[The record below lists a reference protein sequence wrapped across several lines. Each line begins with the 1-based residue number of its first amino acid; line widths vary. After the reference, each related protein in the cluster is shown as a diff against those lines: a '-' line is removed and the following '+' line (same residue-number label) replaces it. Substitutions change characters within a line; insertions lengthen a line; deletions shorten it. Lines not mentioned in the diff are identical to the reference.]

1 MLYTRRTLVR
11 ALSGVARPVDAHLCF
26 LVVLGLAF
34 VAEPQRTARHTIVGI
49 EGREFVVN
57 GRPTYVGRS
66 YDGMSVQGLLFNS
79 RMVQG
84 IFDDRNPETRGRW
97 NYPDGPWDPERNTR
111 EFIAAMPLWK
121 AKGLLAFTINLQGG
135 SPEGYSRSQPW
146 VRSSFETDGRLQPDY
161 MSRLERILDRS
172 DELGM
177 VAIVGFFYQGQERRM
192 DDEPSVVRAAE
203 AATDWLIDKGY
214 TNVLVEVANEA
225 DNAGFKH
232 DVIKPSGGA
241 VQLIERLKERSKNR
255 VASPAG
261 RLLVST
267 SLNGGRVPADSL
279 VGAVDFVLLHGNGVS
294 NPARITQMVDETRKL
309 SSYRGQPIVFNE
321 DDHFDFTR
329 PQNNMLAAV
338 RAYASWGYFDYRLA
352 GERFDD
358 GYQSVPVNW
367 TISSQ
372 RKREF
377 FELLATVTGVGPNG
391 KDRKR

>member
-1 MLYTRRTLVR
+1 
-11 ALSGVARPVDAHLCF
+11 
-26 LVVLGLAF
+26 
-34 VAEPQRTARHTIVGI
+34 
-49 EGREFVVN
+49 
-57 GRPTYVGRS
+57 
-66 YDGMSVQGLLFNS
+66 
-79 RMVQG
+79 
-84 IFDDRNPETRGRW
+84 
-97 NYPDGPWDPERNTR
+97 
-111 EFIAAMPLWK
+111 
-121 AKGLLAFTINLQGG
+121 
-135 SPEGYSRSQPW
+135 
-146 VRSSFETDGRLQPDY
+146 
-161 MSRLERILDRS
+161 
-172 DELGM
+172 
-177 VAIVGFFYQGQERRM
+177 
-192 DDEPSVVRAAE
+192 
-203 AATDWLIDKGY
+203 
-214 TNVLVEVANEA
+214 
-225 DNAGFKH
+225 
-232 DVIKPSGGA
+232 

-279 VGAVDFVLLHGNGVS
+279 VAAVDFVLLHGNGVS

-377 FELLATVTGVGPNG
+377 FELLAAVTGVGP
-391 KDRKR
+391 K

>member
-1 MLYTRRTLVR
+1 M
-11 ALSGVARPVDAHLCF
+11 
-26 LVVLGLAF
+26 LGLAF
-34 VAEPQRTARHTIVGI
+34 GPQPQRTARKTVVGI

-57 GRPTYVGRS
+57 GRSTYAGRS
-66 YDGMSVQGLLFNS
+66 YEGMNVQGLLFNS

-135 SPEGYSRSQPW
+135 SPEGYSRTQPW
-146 VRSSFETDGRLQPDY
+146 VNSAFETDGRLRPDY
-161 MSRLERILDRS
+161 MSRLERILDRA
-172 DELGM
+172 DELGI
-177 VAIVGFFYQGQERRM
+177 VAIVGFFYQAQERRM
-192 DDEPSVVRAAE
+192 DDEPSVIRAAE
-203 AATDWLIDKGY
+203 AATDWLLDKGY
-214 TNVLVEVANEA
+214 TNLLVEVANEA
-225 DNAGFKH
+225 DNAGFKY
-232 DVIKPSGGA
+232 DVIKPSGRA
-241 VQLIERLKERSKNR
+241 VQMIESLRERSKNR
-255 VASPAG
+255 VPSRAG

-267 SLNGGRVPADSL
+267 SLNGGRVPSDSL
-279 VGAVDFVLLHGNGVS
+279 VRAVDFVLLHGNGVS
-294 NPARITQMVDETRKL
+294 DPARITQMVDETRKL
-309 SSYRGQPIVFNE
+309 PSYRGQPIIFNE
-321 DDHFDFTR
+321 DDHFDFNR
-329 PQNNMLAAV
+329 PRNNMLAAV

-377 FELLATVTGVGPNG
+377 FELLATVTGVGP
-391 KDRKR
+391 K

>member
-1 MLYTRRTLVR
+1 MRN
-11 ALSGVARPVDAHLCF
+11 LC
-26 LVVLGLAF
+26 LVVTLGLAF
-34 VAEPQRTARHTIVGI
+34 GPQPQRTARKTVASI

-57 GRPTYVGRS
+57 GRSTYAGRS
-66 YDGMSVQGLLFNS
+66 YSGMNIQGLLFNS

-111 EFIAAMPLWK
+111 EFVAAMPLWK

-135 SPEGYSRSQPW
+135 SPEGYSRTQPW
-146 VRSSFETDGRLQPDY
+146 VNSAFETDGRLRPDY
-161 MSRLERILDRS
+161 MSRLERILDRA
-172 DELGM
+172 DELGI
-177 VAIVGFFYQGQERRM
+177 VAIVGFFYQAQERRM
-192 DDEPSVVRAAE
+192 DDEPSVIRAAE
-203 AATDWLIDKGY
+203 AAIDWLIDKGY

-225 DNAGFKH
+225 DNAGFTH
-232 DVIKPSGGA
+232 DVIKPSGRG
-241 VQLIERLKERSKNR
+241 VQLIESLKERSKNR

-267 SLNGGRVPADSL
+267 SLNGGRVPSDAL
-279 VGAVDFVLLHGNGVS
+279 VRAVDFVLLHGNGVS
-294 NPARITQMVDETRKL
+294 DPARITQMVDETRKL
-309 SSYRGQPIVFNE
+309 PSYRGRPIVFNE
-321 DDHFDFTR
+321 DDHFDFNSPR
-329 PQNNMLAAV
+329 NNMLAAV
-338 RAYASWGYFDYRLA
+338 RAYASWGFFDYRLA

-377 FELLATVTGVGPNG
+377 FELLATVTGVGP
-391 KDRKR
+391 K